1 MYCVYEK
8 VKQLWKRKV
17 WTKDGIGSGA
27 GLDLQYDPS
36 QDLRSIQF
44 YILGFGNFFLP
55 EKIEEYVH
63 APLVRVTINMPS

>member
-44 YILGFGNFFLP
+44 YILGFGNFL
-55 EKIEEYVH
+55 
-63 APLVRVTINMPS
+63 ATLVALHFTPVSKSVSH